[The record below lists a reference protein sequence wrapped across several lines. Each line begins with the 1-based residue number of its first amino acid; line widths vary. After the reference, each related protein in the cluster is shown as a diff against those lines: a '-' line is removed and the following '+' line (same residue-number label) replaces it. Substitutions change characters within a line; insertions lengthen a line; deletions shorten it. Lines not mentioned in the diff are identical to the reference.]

1 MQSDKNFLSRP
12 LKDLVCDNDELTGA
26 GVAFTV
32 KYIGC
37 IEVLA
42 SMKVLDFQTRSLVA
56 K

>member
-1 MQSDKNFLSRP
+1 MQNDKNFLSRP
-12 LKDLVCDNDELTGA
+12 SKDFVCDNEDLTGA
-26 GVAFTV
+26 GVTFTV